1 MKRCLAFLVANLVA
15 AGAMA
20 IIFPPNVQR
29 SMLVASIG
37 ASPLVTVG
45 DVVEEGDG
53 YFVNV
58 TSPDPQVAQG
68 LAFILIKEYDF
79 GGLHLTVR
87 VLDGDGNEVVVPD
100 TPATDDPVG
109 ESQQYVLA
117 ALADNPLFARISD
130 LDAPYTWS
138 YFVELR
144 PTVVRYFSG
153 NIGNPYG
160 VTSWAA
166 EEAFRS
172 VCRDSFFSTV
182 QPYWTTASTDSS
194 FGDEGILPAVAHSSG
209 YFGSLWTTDVW
220 LVGAGATSV
229 DLWFYRQDRDN
240 SDAAKVTV
248 PLSAP
253 VTRITD
259 VVATLF
265 GTTGTGAL
273 RYEADGP
280 VRVIGRTSSP
290 SPGGGTSGVS
300 TSGVPLTKAA
310 KGGILGRTLSMV
322 VDQRPGFRADLGLIN
337 VQPAAAQVLV
347 TVIDAAGDQVPGFEP
362 LTVSLPPFGV
372 KQINDLLG
380 GLPDEEHAGL
390 VVQARLVGEQ
400 GALIA
405 YLSDVDNTSND
416 PTYQEPY

>member
-1 MKRCLAFLVANLVA
+1 MKRCLVFLMTSLVA

-20 IIFPPNVQR
+20 VVFPPNVQR

-37 ASPLVTVG
+37 ASPQVTVG

-53 YFVNV
+53 YVV
-58 TSPDPQVAQG
+58 TVTAADPQVAQG
-68 LAFILIKEYDF
+68 LAFILIKEYDLSSF
-79 GGLHLTVR
+79 HLTVR
-87 VLDGDGNEVVVPD
+87 VLDGDGNEVVIPD
-100 TPATDDPVG
+100 TPATDDPIA

-130 LDAPYTWS
+130 SDAPYPWS

-144 PTVVRYFSG
+144 PAVVQYSSG
-153 NIGNPYG
+153 NIGNPHR
-160 VTSWAA
+160 VTSVAA

-172 VCRDSFFSTV
+172 VCRDTFFSTV
-182 QPYWTTASTDSS
+182 EPLWTTASTDSS
-194 FGDEGILPAVAHSSG
+194 FGDEGILPAVAHSRG
-209 YFGSLWTTDVW
+209 YFGSLWTTDLW

-229 DLWFYRQDRDN
+229 DFWFYRQDRDN

-273 RYEADGP
+273 RYESDGP
-280 VRVIGRTSSP
+280 VHVIARTSSP

-300 TSGVPLTKAA
+300 TSGVPLINAA
-310 KGGILGRTLSMV
+310 KGGTLGRTLYMV

-347 TVIDAAGDQVPGFEP
+347 TVTDAVGDTVSGFEP
-362 LTVSLPPFGV
+362 FTVSLPPLGV
-372 KQINDLLG
+372 KQVNDLLG
-380 GLPDEEHAGL
+380 NLPDEEHAGL
-390 VVQARLVGEQ
+390 VVQVRLVGEE

-405 YLSDVDNTSND
+405 YLCDVDNTSND
-416 PTYQEPY
+416 PTYQEAY